1 MEPNAKSEWDAYVA
15 SEKARVEPFLK
26 KYGFI
31 LDAKQPQT
39 IGERY
44 LTRPIGGGR
53 KVVFFGKNINTG
65 QRVVIKT
72 SNESRG
78 IEELKLERRSREML
92 HRINFAYRVFS
103 SPEELFFDEAHG
115 ILITEFIEQDRAFLE
130 RPLKEQF
137 AIALEALKA
146 QEGAHATA
154 AAHWALLEKT
164 MLNHHYYVTAGEY
177 RKIGAYAQDIV
188 AILKLHTESDAELSV
203 ALDRTIKLIREHEE
217 TLERYSDFL
226 THWDFIPQ
234 NFRIR
239 DGKLYLLDHSSIRFG
254 NKYEGWARFINFMTL
269 YNPPLA
275 EALVAYVRLNR
286 APEELLCL
294 KLMRLY
300 RLVEL
305 LRYYATWLGKTEGNL
320 RTLTLARI
328 AFWTEALTAVLDDAP
343 LDLATVLQYKEQRY
357 SLRSEDEKKRQ
368 QGLH

>member
-1 MEPNAKSEWDAYVA
+1 MSKAEQDWKAYVA
-15 SEKARVEPFLK
+15 QEEKRVAPILAHL
-26 KYGFI
+26 GFE
-31 LDAKQPQT
+31 LDAYQPQT
-39 IGERY
+39 IGERH
-44 LTRPIGGGR
+44 LTRPVGGGR
-53 KVVFFGKNINTG
+53 KTVFFGRRVKDG
-65 QRVVIKT
+65 MRVVVKT
-72 SNESRG
+72 SSEEKG
-78 IEELKLERRSREML
+78 IAELAHERRSRTML
-92 HRINFAYRVFS
+92 ANLGFAYAAFS
-103 SPEELFFDEAHG
+103 LPEILGFDERAG
-115 ILITEFIEQDRAFLE
+115 ILISEYIEQDMPFLE
-130 RPLKEQF
+130 RPLNEQF
-137 AIALEALKA
+137 VLALESFKA
-146 QEGAHATA
+146 QESAHA
-154 AAHWALLEKT
+154 
-164 MLNHHYYVTAGEY
+164 VTAGHWESLASLMGPADYYIKPGEY
-177 RKIGAYAQDIV
+177 RKIEQYAQDIV
-188 AILKLHTESDAELSV
+188 GASLDDEGLKSKLES
-203 ALDRTIKLIREHEE
+203 ALDQAIDLIRKDE
-217 TLERYSDFL
+217 TALERYDGFL

-239 DGKLYLLDHSSIRFG
+239 DGKLYLLDLTSVRFG

-343 LDLATVLQYKEQRY
+343 LDPATVQQYKEQRD